1 MVCRK
6 SEQCLLL
13 TLIFALFPWVDAFAC
28 VVARPGTFVSL
39 YELVPRSRHIAL
51 VTVECAD
58 DEKYE
63 GCEFNDIE
71 TLRAP
76 PEKGYQQWSWRIRP
90 LEDNPL
96 WLHSDFM
103 GHTLDTFWQ
112 EERSRSPFFSCT
124 FQHDFEPGQT
134 YLIFYD
140 MPAAAASAELI
151 IEEDDAWL
159 AYVRKQ
165 VPVSDFMHMPIAEIS
180 ILPMSISGL
189 IAYQSEF
196 GHAVPAFV
204 EFRVER
210 AEEILYES
218 YSQWV
223 VHSRSNPQDPGNLAV
238 VIRISQLS
246 GWLGAREIYS
256 VDQLSGRLLRVTG
269 MLDRRP
275 STADSQYGHYA
286 LPHLKAWSS
295 SRIQILD

>member
-1 MVCRK
+1 MTRV
-6 SEQCLLL
+6 SEGGWQASLILLIVTLVQC
-13 TLIFALFPWVDAFAC
+13 VGVHAC

-63 GCEFNDIE
+63 GCEFHDIE

-103 GHTLDTFWQ
+103 GHTLDAFWQ
-112 EERSRSPFFSCT
+112 EEESRSPFFGCT
-124 FQHDFEPGQT
+124 FQHDFDPGQT

-159 AYVRKQ
+159 AYVRRQ
-165 VPVSDFMHMPIAEIS
+165 VPVSDFMHMPIAEVS
-180 ILPMSISGL
+180 ALPMNISKL

-204 EFRVER
+204 EFKVER
-210 AEEILYES
+210 AEEIMYGS

-223 VHSRSNPQDPGNLAV
+223 VHSRANPQDPGNLAV
-238 VIRISQLS
+238 IIR
-246 GWLGAREIYS
+246 
-256 VDQLSGRLLRVTG
+256 RLL
-269 MLDRRP
+269 L
-275 STADSQYGHYA
+275 S
-286 LPHLKAWSS
+286 K
-295 SRIQILD
+295 